1 MLSDRESGAQLD
13 ASVFGRQIP
22 PARKAMS
29 KIDDDLK
36 QALAATES
44 ADEVGARAVTTD
56 SQGDGDNGRR
66 NLGVLLTLLVLGGG
80 ILSFVLG
87 QDGEQL
93 TYAKDVKAAVENQEP
108 GERNLRVQGV
118 LVPGS
123 LAKREEPCEYRFQ
136 VRQKDNADG
145 AKMDVRFAQCI
156 VPDTFRDVPGI
167 DVEVTVT
174 GQKMADHFK
183 ADTIAAKCPSKYEMQ
198 QRQIAGEQKPHG
210 EATNVAAGEGP
221 AAIPPM
227 NAQPKP
233 ADPFGPR

>member
-1 MLSDRESGAQLD
+1 
-13 ASVFGRQIP
+13 
-22 PARKAMS
+22 MS

-44 ADEVGARAVTTD
+44 TEVGDEAGHRAVTTD
-56 SQGDGDNGRR
+56 RAVDGDQGGENGRR
-66 NLGVLLTLLVLGGG
+66 NLGVLLTLLALGGG

-87 QDGEQL
+87 QDGDQL
-93 TYAKDVKAAVENQEP
+93 TYAKDVKAAVDNQEP
-108 GERNLRVQGV
+108 SERNLRVQGV

-123 LAKREEPCEYRFQ
+123 LTKREEPCEYRFQ
-136 VRQKDNADG
+136 VRQKDNPEG

-174 GQKMADHFK
+174 GQKSSDHFK

-198 QRQIAGEQKPHG
+198 QRQLAGEQKPHG
-210 EATNVAAGEGP
+210 DGSNVPGAEAPEASPQQKAG
-221 AAIPPM
+221 
-227 NAQPKP
+227 
-233 ADPFGPR
+233 DPFGSR

>member
-1 MLSDRESGAQLD
+1 
-13 ASVFGRQIP
+13 
-22 PARKAMS
+22 MS
-29 KIDDDLK
+29 KIDEELK
-36 QALAATES
+36 QALADTDAT
-44 ADEVGARAVTTD
+44 DEVGARAVVSD
-56 SQGDGDNGRR
+56 SRVDGDGGSDGGSGKR

-87 QDGEQL
+87 QDGNQL
-93 TYAKDVKAAVENQEP
+93 TYAKDVKAAVENQDQDA
-108 GERNLRVQGV
+108 RSLRVQGV

-123 LAKREEPCEYRFQ
+123 LTKREEPCEYRFQ

-145 AKMDVRFAQCI
+145 AKMDVRFSQCI

-174 GQKMADHFK
+174 GQKQENHFQ

-198 QRQIAGEQKPHG
+198 QRQFAGEQKPHG
-210 EATNVAAGEGP
+210 EATNVP
-221 AAIPPM
+221 ADDQTGGVVPPT
-227 NAQPKP
+227 NTQPKV

>member
-1 MLSDRESGAQLD
+1 
-13 ASVFGRQIP
+13 
-22 PARKAMS
+22 MS

-36 QALAATES
+36 QALADTES
-44 ADEVGARAVTTD
+44 SDTPDGVGARAVTSD
-56 SQGDGDNGRR
+56 SSSDGDNGRR
-66 NLGVLLTLLVLGGG
+66 NLGVLLTLLALGGG

-87 QDGEQL
+87 QDGDQL
-93 TYAKDVKAAVENQEP
+93 TYAKDVKAAVENQDQS
-108 GERNLRVQGV
+108 ERNLRVQGV

-123 LAKREEPCEYRFQ
+123 LTKREQPCEYRFQ

-145 AKMDVRFAQCI
+145 AKMDVRFSQCI

-174 GQKMADHFK
+174 GQKAADHFQ
-183 ADTIAAKCPSKYEMQ
+183 AETIAAKCPSKYEMQ

-210 EATNVAAGEGP
+210 EATNVAGGEMGGVMP
-221 AAIPPM
+221 AA
-227 NAQPKP
+227 NAQPKA